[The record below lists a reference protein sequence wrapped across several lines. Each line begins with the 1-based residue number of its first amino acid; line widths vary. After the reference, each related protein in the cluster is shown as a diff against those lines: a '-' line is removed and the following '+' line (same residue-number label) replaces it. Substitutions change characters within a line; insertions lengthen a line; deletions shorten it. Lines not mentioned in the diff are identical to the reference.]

1 MKVPLGNV
9 SDHLCSPSFEY
20 LLENSYKLHVCGFHV
35 RSIHIIT
42 RARRGRRQ
50 DCVFGLFYLGKLC
63 AVIMLTEIFIFSE
76 EKEAQERKTQR
87 QEKEEKE

>member
-1 MKVPLGNV
+1 MWFSCKVHPYYYSRKEGEG
-9 SDHLCSPSFEY
+9 LC
-20 LLENSYKLHVCGFHV
+20 
-35 RSIHIIT
+35 
-42 RARRGRRQ
+42 RRQ